1 MFSCRTLDQVDEV
14 ARNALD
20 EERVLLARLDDEGGE
35 VFEKLIQGEIRRQV
49 MNAFLSR
56 KIELEEERAAAEAE
70 AESYAGKLAQW
81 KDKLIEQL
89 IDGLIGQTAK
99 DELRQLSGAT
109 IKAEYARFKAGVGKI
124 HIRDDIYH
132 FLSLSQNIS
141 LSLIR

>member
-1 MFSCRTLDQVDEV
+1 M

-35 VFEKLIQGEIRRQV
+35 VLEKLIQGEIRRQV

-99 DELRQLSGAT
+99 DELRQLSDVT
-109 IKAEYARFKAGVGKI
+109 VKAEYARFKAGVGKI
-124 HIRDDIYH
+124 HIIHNTYH
-132 FLSLSQNIS
+132 FF
-141 LSLIR
+141 